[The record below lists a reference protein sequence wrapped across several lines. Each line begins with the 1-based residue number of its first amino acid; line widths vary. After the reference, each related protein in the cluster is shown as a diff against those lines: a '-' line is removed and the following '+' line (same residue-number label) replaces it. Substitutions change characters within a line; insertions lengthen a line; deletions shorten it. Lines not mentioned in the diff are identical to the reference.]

1 MAHIITVLQ
10 QKGGAGKSTL
20 IASLA
25 GFMAN
30 DSAKSLIVDT
40 DPQRSCVEWAGEQDI
55 DNLDVL
61 EHLSED
67 TLLEVIEKID
77 DQYNAIFVDTA
88 GYDSRMAAYA
98 IQASDVILIPC
109 RGSKKDVMGAART
122 WKHAVTLTKKNR
134 FVPEI
139 RIVLWNVNTKTSV
152 FEHAREAL
160 HAADLPVLRGST
172 PTLTGFDVM
181 SWNGGLPT
189 GKAATALNRFVA
201 SLQIEGLLAFYDKK
215 QAKNVGVADGQAA

>member
-1 MAHIITVLQ
+1 MTQIITVLQ

-30 DSAKSLIVDT
+30 DGARVLIIDT
-40 DPQRSCVEWAGEQDI
+40 DPQRSCVEWAAEQDI
-55 DNLDVL
+55 AKLDVL

-67 TLLEVIEKID
+67 TLLEVIEKIE
-77 DQYNAIFVDTA
+77 DQYHAIFIDTA
-88 GYDSRMAAYA
+88 GYDSRMATYA
-98 IQASDVILIPC
+98 VHASDVILIPC

-122 WKHAVTLTKKNR
+122 WKHAATLTKRQKHL
-134 FVPEI
+134 PEI

-152 FEHAREAL
+152 FEHARKALQEA
-160 HAADLPVLRGST
+160 ALPVLHGST

-189 GKAATALNRFVA
+189 GKAATALNRFIA

-215 QAKNVGVADGQAA
+215 QRKNMEVADGQAA